1 MDENTKF
8 LKAKEKFTQEI
19 QSLIETEDIVNEY
32 IRRNRSFE
40 KYYPEFKAFNQYLDT
55 LHSKLHKK
63 KKEKAI
69 KNYEYEIEKRKHSDK
84 DGYIS
89 NYYVPQFL
97 GISDKIFKKMVEKNI
112 VKPAGYLEFRKW
124 GKKLQTPYFDYDL
137 LYKIKHEKL
146 EEYINKVNGFKN
158 NKQFND
164 WSSIAEE
171 ITSKYDL
178 IYKHNAFYRTINME
192 MINRTILE
200 KIDLGINKDNFEK
213 LDIKDIQIDFE
224 NKIKKQSK
232 NDVKIKEKFESI
244 VEINNLDNEEIRL
257 LSNIRDSV
265 SQTTFFNLLSEII
278 NEIHLDRKM
287 KHLET
292 VLDLKNYQNSF
303 KVARNMKRK
312 INFYIG
318 PTNSGKTYQALES
331 LMKAETGIYLAP
343 LRLMALEAFEKLNA
357 TGIPCNL
364 ITGEEHIIIKDAKH
378 TSSTIECLD
387 INEEFDCAVIDEI
400 QMISDRDRGWAWTK
414 ALLGVAAKEVNVVGS
429 EQPLDLAVKI
439 LKNVGEECNVFHKER
454 MSSLKIMP
462 QKISIQHLQSGD
474 ALIAFSKRQVLKY
487 AADLKDAGKKVS
499 IIYGALSPEVRR
511 KQANLFASGHNHIL
525 VSTDAIGMGL
535 NLPINRVVFSSLEK
549 YDGIEN
555 RVLNSTE
562 IKQIAGRA
570 GRANKEGLVTTL
582 SEYKKY
588 NNNILVKGFVKEDPS
603 LVKFPIMPNTWHVS
617 KIKEVF
623 GTESILHILKVFP
636 DLCNTNDYYSSI
648 KDDILTLAEIVD
660 RKLPRSAEEK
670 LKFCLAPVDIKSET
684 QMNLFYRIVKGVF
697 VNGKEFVYDRYT
709 KLKENGTYKDLEVAE
724 EELKCITLF
733 CYFAKFSDKIIL
745 DGVTERKQNL
755 EEFIFKT
762 LLTVEVPDAYD
773 RWNRDYYGYGYNEY
787 DDDYDDD
794 DDY

>member
-1 MDENTKF
+1 MDETANF
-8 LKAKEKFTQEI
+8 SKAKNKFTKEI
-19 QSLIETEDIVNEY
+19 KILIEVEDIVNEY
-32 IRRNRSFE
+32 IRRPRSFE
-40 KYYPEFKAFNQYLDT
+40 KYYPEIKSFNQYLESF
-55 LHSKLHKK
+55 HSKIRKK

-69 KNYEYEIEKRKHSDK
+69 KIYEYEIEKRKNSDK
-84 DGYIS
+84 DGFIS

-97 GISDKIFKKMVEKNI
+97 GVSDKIFKKMVEQKLVI
-112 VKPAGYLEFRKW
+112 PAGYLEFRKW
-124 GKKLQTPYFDYDL
+124 GKTLQTPYFDYDI
-137 LYKIKHEKL
+137 LYKIKNEKL
-146 EEYINKVNGFKN
+146 EECINKVNGFKN

-164 WSSIAEE
+164 WSSLTKE
-171 ITSKYDL
+171 ITSKFDL
-178 IYKHNAFYRTINME
+178 IYKHNSFYRKINME

-200 KIDLGINKDNFEK
+200 KIDLGINKDNFNK
-213 LDIKDIQIDFE
+213 IDIEDILNDFE

-232 NDVKIKEKFESI
+232 NDFKIKEKLESI
-244 VEINNLDNEEIRL
+244 VEINNLDNDEINL
-257 LSNIRDSV
+257 LSNIVDSV
-265 SQTTFFNLLSEII
+265 SQITFFNLLSEII

-343 LRLMALEAFEKLNA
+343 LRLMALEAFEKLNSS
-357 TGIPCNL
+357 GVPCNL

-429 EQPLDLAVKI
+429 EQPLELAVKI

-462 QKISIQHLQSGD
+462 QKISMQHLQSGD
-474 ALIAFSKRQVLKY
+474 ALIAFSKKQVLKY
-487 AADLKDAGKKVS
+487 AANLKSNGKKVS
-499 IIYGALSPEVRR
+499 IIYGALSPEVRKR
-511 KQANLFASGHNHIL
+511 QAHLFASGVNDIL

-535 NLPINRVVFSSLEK
+535 NLPINRVVFSTLEK
-549 YDGIEN
+549 YDGVEN

-562 IKQIAGRA
+562 IKQISGRA
-570 GRANKEGLVTTL
+570 GRSDKEGYVTTL
-582 SEYKKY
+582 SECKRY
-588 NNNILVKGFVKEDPS
+588 NNNILVNGFVKHEPS
-603 LVKFPIMPNTWHVS
+603 VIKFPIMPNTWHVS

-636 DLCNTNDYYSSI
+636 ELCNTNDYYSSI
-648 KDDILTLAEIVD
+648 KDDILKLAEIVD
-660 RKLPRSAEEK
+660 RKLQIPAEEK

-684 QMNLFYRIVKGVF
+684 QMNLFYRIVKNVF
-697 VNGKEFVYDRYT
+697 IKKNEFFYDKSN
-709 KLKENGTYKDLEVAE
+709 KLKENGNYKELESAE

-733 CYFAKFSDKIIL
+733 CYFSKLSDKIIL
-745 DGVTERKQNL
+745 DGVIERKKQL

-773 RWNRDYYGYGYNEY
+773 HWNREYYSYGYN
-787 DDDYDDD
+787 
-794 DDY
+794 

>member
-1 MDENTKF
+1 MDKNIKF
-8 LKAKEKFTQEI
+8 VKDKDKFTKEI
-19 QSLIETEDIVNEY
+19 QSLVEVEDIVNEY
-32 IRRNRSFE
+32 IRRPRSFE
-40 KYYPEFKAFNQYLDT
+40 KYYPELKVFNQYLEIF
-55 LHSKLHKK
+55 HSKLNKK

-69 KNYEYEIEKRKHSDK
+69 KIYEYEIEKRKNSDK
-84 DGYIS
+84 DGHIS
-89 NYYVPQFL
+89 NYYVPEFL
-97 GISDKIFKKMVEKNI
+97 GISDKIFKKMVEKNLI
-112 VKPAGYLEFRKW
+112 TPTGYLEFRKW
-124 GKKLQTPYFDYDL
+124 GKTLKTPYFDYDI

-158 NKQFND
+158 KKQFND
-164 WSSIAEE
+164 WSSIEEE

-178 IYKHNAFYRTINME
+178 IYKNNAFYRKINME

-213 LDIKDIQIDFE
+213 LDIKDMRVDFE

-232 NDVKIKEKFESI
+232 NDLKIKEKFESI

-257 LSNIRDSV
+257 LSNIHDSV
-265 SQTTFFNLLSEII
+265 SQTTFFNLLNEII
-278 NEIHLDRKM
+278 NVIHFDRKM

-331 LMKAETGIYLAP
+331 LIKADNGIYLAP
-343 LRLMALEAFEKLNA
+343 LRLMALEVFEKLNA
-357 TGIPCNL
+357 AGVPCNL

-387 INEEFDCAVIDEI
+387 VNEEFDCAVIDEI

-414 ALLGVAAKEVNVVGS
+414 AFLGVAAKEVNIVGS
-429 EQPLDLAVKI
+429 QQPLDLAVKI
-439 LKNVGEECNVFHKER
+439 LKNIGEECNVFYRER

-511 KQANLFASGHNHIL
+511 KQANLFASGYNDIL

-570 GRANKEGLVTTL
+570 GRSDKEGSVTTL

-588 NNNILVKGFVKEDPS
+588 SNNFLVECFTKDELS
-603 LVKFPIMPNTWHVS
+603 LVKFPIMPNVWHVS

-623 GTESILHILKVFP
+623 ETESILHILKVFP

-660 RKLPRSAEEK
+660 RKLQYSAEEK
-670 LKFCLAPVDIKSET
+670 LKFCLAPVDIKSDT
-684 QMNLFYRIVKGVF
+684 QMNLFYRIIKSVF
-697 VNGKEFVYDRYT
+697 VNGKDFVYDRHT
-709 KLKENGTYKDLEVAE
+709 KFKENGTYKDLEIAE

-733 CYFAKFSDKIIL
+733 CYFSKFSDKIIL
-745 DGVTERKQNL
+745 DGVTERKKYL

-762 LLTVEVPDAYD
+762 LLTVKVQDAYD
-773 RWNRDYYGYGYNEY
+773 RWNKDYYGYNRY
-787 DDDYDDD
+787 DDGDY
-794 DDY
+794 Y